1 MKKKIFGL
9 ILCLGVVLFIT
20 GCGNQ
25 EASNNEKLDSKSESS
40 EQSDGVKTIICK
52 GKSNDFA
59 SVADNMKS
67 ATRIETYVVSENKVT
82 DYSVNVEVVLD
93 DKKYT
98 KKEVD
103 ELVERLQY
111 FDYVTSKKSDY
122 VINFKATNP
131 LRWFDGQEY
140 EDTANTVKKSA
151 EIQGYKCTVK

>member
-9 ILCLGVVLFIT
+9 ILCLVVVLFIT